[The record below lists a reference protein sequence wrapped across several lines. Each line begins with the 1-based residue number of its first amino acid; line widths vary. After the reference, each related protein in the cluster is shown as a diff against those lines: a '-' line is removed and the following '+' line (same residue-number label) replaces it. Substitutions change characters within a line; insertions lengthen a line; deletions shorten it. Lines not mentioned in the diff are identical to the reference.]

1 MSIQITIDGIAVAAE
16 EGRTL
21 VDVAAEADVYIPTL
35 CYLKGKPCL
44 GTCRVCS
51 VKVNGNVT
59 AACTVRVSNGLN
71 VEVNDPETTDMRK
84 ALVELLFV
92 EGNHNC
98 PSCEKSGRCELQ
110 AVGYEVG
117 MMVSR
122 FPYRFPLRV
131 QDHVSER
138 IWLERDRCIF
148 CQRCVEFIRDEVS
161 GNKIFSISNRGGQ
174 ARIEIDA
181 ELANAM
187 PPEQVREAVAICPVG
202 TIIEKRVGYDDPIG
216 QRKYEIRSV
225 RARALDVD
233 DK

>member
-1 MSIQITIDGIAVAAE
+1 M
-16 EGRTL
+16 
-21 VDVAAEADVYIPTL
+21 
-35 CYLKGKPCL
+35 
-44 GTCRVCS
+44 
-51 VKVNGNVT
+51 
-59 AACTVRVSNGLN
+59 
-71 VEVNDPETTDMRK
+71 
-84 ALVELLFV
+84 
-92 EGNHNC
+92 
-98 PSCEKSGRCELQ
+98 
-110 AVGYEVG
+110 
-117 MMVSR
+117 
-122 FPYRFPLRV
+122 